1 MKFQLVCRKFQ
12 LVCTPIP
19 ERCDWSVQTHWS
31 EGAPVCLDLHTLAVS
46 LVNYVMNLNQTR
58 AAERYLSDFSLRE
71 VVNWG
76 VILGA
81 VVSKIESSWVPE
93 VPELTLR
100 VSAAKPVELHVH
112 RLCFTWN
119 DGFIGYSNSR

>member
-1 MKFQLVCRKFQ
+1 
-12 LVCTPIP
+12 
-19 ERCDWSVQTHWS
+19 
-31 EGAPVCLDLHTLAVS
+31 
-46 LVNYVMNLNQTR
+46 MNLNQKR
-58 AAERYLSDFSLRE
+58 SVESYLSDLSLRE

-81 VVSKIESSWVPE
+81 VVSKIERSWGPE

-112 RLCFTWN
+112 RLRFAWN
-119 DGFIGYSNSR
+119 DGFIG

>member
-1 MKFQLVCRKFQ
+1 MCRI
-12 LVCTPIP
+12 T
-19 ERCDWSVQTHWS
+19 
-31 EGAPVCLDLHTLAVS
+31 LDLHTLAVS
-46 LVNYVMNLNQTR
+46 LVNYVMNLKQTR
-58 AAERYLSDFSLRE
+58 AAERYLSDLSLRE

-81 VVSKIESSWVPE
+81 VVSKIESSWGPE

-100 VSAAKPVELHVH
+100 VSSEKPVELHVH
-112 RLCFTWN
+112 RLRFTGN